1 MKKQKTPFLV
11 KFAILT
17 TVTVAVSVI
26 LQIMITLRKTPDIEI
41 SPEITQPFEFTVDEQ
56 FIMNYQNRPGL

>member
-41 SPEITQPFEFTVDEQ
+41 SPETTQPFEFSVDEQ
-56 FIMNYQNRPGL
+56 FIRDYQNRPGL